1 MFPSQAILFGTLPGQ
16 EFGNALADVLF
27 GVVNPSAK
35 LIVTL
40 PNTENEVGF
49 TPEQYP
55 GVNLQANY
63 SEKFL
68 IGYRWY
74 TVNQRIPAYPFG
86 HGLSYTTF
94 AYTKLSASS
103 TQVKITVQNT
113 GSRNGAE
120 VAQMYLEFPAYANTP
135 PLQLKGF
142 VKTPILEPDESYV
155 VIFPL
160 TLRDIS
166 VWNIE
171 THEWQV
177 VRIKSIKNGCVVSL
191 FLYALYSD

>member
-1 MFPSQAILFGTLPGQ
+1 MFGTLPGQ

-27 GVVNPSAK
+27 GAVNPSAK

-55 GVNLQANY
+55 GVDLQTNY

-94 AYTKLSASS
+94 EYSKLSVSS
-103 TQVKITVQNT
+103 TQIKVTVQNT
-113 GSRNGAE
+113 GNRDGSE

-142 VKTPILEPDESYV
+142 FKTPILEPGQSYV
-155 VIFPL
+155 ITFPV
-160 TLRDIS
+160 TTGDIS
-166 VWNIE
+166 VWNVDI
-171 THEWQV
+171 HDWQV
-177 VRIKSIKNGCVVSL
+177 VRI
-191 FLYALYSD
+191 